1 MARVTSRD
9 VALAAGVSQTTV
21 SFVLNGRDDQ
31 GISEETRDNV
41 LAHARALGYVPSA
54 AARSLRMGTSKV
66 VLCILPDWPVT
77 QAMEEFRV
85 RLSATLARAGLSCVY
100 FYQSPTAATVP
111 TAALWQQ
118 TNPAVVVA
126 FGELGQD
133 EAAVIKR
140 AGIPLVDGV
149 FGENTVELTG
159 LDQTA
164 IGARQV
170 RHLAEHGHRRIAF
183 CAPADDREAR
193 FAQPRAD
200 GARQAC
206 IELGLYELLQ
216 TSLDTTSPSARN
228 AVAAS
233 RAAGV
238 TAIAA
243 SNDLVALAILDTCRF
258 DGLGVP
264 SDIAVIG
271 VDDLAV
277 SSLVHPRLT
286 SIAINLSGYA
296 IHLARRI
303 VDQVRSAHLPEG
315 PDPAATEFFT
325 VMERDSTR

>member
-1 MARVTSRD
+1 MTSRD

-21 SFVLNGRDDQ
+21 SFVLNGRQDQ
-31 GISEETRDNV
+31 GISVETRDNV
-41 LAHARALGYVPSA
+41 LAQARALGYVPSA
-54 AARSLRMGTSKV
+54 AARSLRMGTSSV

-100 FYQSPTAATVP
+100 FHQLPTSAP

-133 EAAVIKR
+133 EAAVIQR
-140 AGIPLVDGV
+140 AGIALINGV
-149 FGENTVELTG
+149 FGANTAELTG

-170 RHLAEHGHRRIAF
+170 QHLAERGHRRIAF

-193 FAQPRAD
+193 FARPRAD

-206 IELGLYELLQ
+206 IELGLDELLE
-216 TSLDTTSPSARN
+216 TSLDTTPPSARN

-233 RAAGV
+233 RTAGV

-243 SNDLVALAILDTCRF
+243 SNDLVALAVLDTCRF

-264 SDIAVIG
+264 SDLAVIG

-277 SSLVHPRLT
+277 SSLVYPRLT

-296 IHLARRI
+296 IHLARQI
-303 VDQVRSAHLPEG
+303 VDKVPTAHLPEG
-315 PDPAATEFFT
+315 PDPAATEYFT
-325 VMERDSTR
+325 VVERDTTR